1 MNQYRE
7 GPKSTVTHHGREYR
21 VDDLL
26 AVVSSHRLV
35 QMPIS
40 KVEWILEETQVEP
53 ERVENADIDY
63 PIIVIHE
70 RNQYIVLDGAH
81 RLTKAKRLGEH
92 TIAAKVI
99 VPAELPEPVA

>member
-1 MNQYRE
+1 MEQYRE
-7 GPKSTVTHHGREYR
+7 GPKSTVTHQCHDYN

-26 AVVSSHRLV
+26 DVVATHRLV
-35 QMPIS
+35 QIPLS

-53 ERVENADIDY
+53 ERVESADIDY
-63 PIIVIHE
+63 PIIVLHQ

-81 RLTKAKRLGEH
+81 RLTKAKRLGEK

-99 VPAELPEPVA
+99 VPAELPKPVR